1 MPKGMVQKCR
11 SCAKLSANE
20 AIALHGAAGTGCWV
34 SAVCPKRRYYYRNRD
49 LLNKKRRKG
58 TANDPIELLP
68 PTAPAA
74 ILHLYRERV
83 DAPLHA
89 VGAELWVGQKRTQE
103 IAAMHCLGLTPGQ
116 IATHLQAVL
125 QRLSEECEHPLD
137 KFAAQVELHPSQCP
151 IAPCPLH
158 KPQLSI
164 QPAAKQHSSPEPKPP
179 KPDLP
184 LAEPKK
190 VIKVRLW
197 LRVENNN
204 KFIRGKSKVRAE
216 IEQWVLQQFGMEK
229 LQKDGYEYLLSIPYD
244 TEEELERIIYNEIY
258 AEMESI
264 ADYRHCFIEGDMRD
278 VDDPE
283 RSW

>member
-1 MPKGMVQKCR
+1 MPKGIIPKCR
-11 SCAKLSANE
+11 ACAKLSANE
-20 AIALHGAAGTGCWV
+20 AIALHGTEGTGCWV
-34 SAVCPKRRYYYRNRD
+34 SAVCPKRRYYYRNRE

-58 TANDPIELLP
+58 AANDPIELLP

-74 ILHLYRERV
+74 ILHLYRDRV

-89 VGAELWVGQKRTQE
+89 VGAELWVGQKRQQT

-125 QRLSEECEHPLD
+125 QRLGEECDRPLD

-151 IAPCPLH
+151 IDPCPLH
-158 KPQLSI
+158 KSPPSL
-164 QPAAKQHSSPEPKPP
+164 QPVAKQQSNPAPKPP
-179 KPDLP
+179 PP
-184 LAEPKK
+184 VAEPKQ
-190 VIKVRLW
+190 VMQVRLW
-197 LRVENNN
+197 LRVENNS
-204 KFIRGKSKVRAE
+204 KFVRGKSKVRAA

-229 LQKDGYEYLLSIPYD
+229 LQKDGYEYLLSIPCD
-244 TEEELERIIYNEIY
+244 TEEELERIIYKEIY

-264 ADYRHCFIEGDMRD
+264 ADYRHCFIEGDLRA
-278 VDDPE
+278 VDNPE

>member
-1 MPKGMVQKCR
+1 MPKGLVPKCR
-11 SCAKLSANE
+11 ACAKLSAHE
-20 AIALHGAAGTGCWV
+20 AIALHGAEGTGCWV

-49 LLNKKRRKG
+49 RLNKKRRQG
-58 TANDPIELLP
+58 TTNDPIELLP

-89 VGAELWVGQKRTQE
+89 VGAELWLGQKRTQE

-125 QRLSEECEHPLD
+125 QRLSEECERPLE

-151 IAPCPLH
+151 IDPCPLH
-158 KPQLSI
+158 KVQPSI
-164 QPAAKQHSSPEPKPP
+164 QPEAKQHSSPEP

-190 VIKVRLW
+190 IIKVRL
-197 LRVENNN
+197 
-204 KFIRGKSKVRAE
+204 
-216 IEQWVLQQFGMEK
+216 
-229 LQKDGYEYLLSIPYD
+229 
-244 TEEELERIIYNEIY
+244 
-258 AEMESI
+258 
-264 ADYRHCFIEGDMRD
+264 
-278 VDDPE
+278 
-283 RSW
+283 

>member
-1 MPKGMVQKCR
+1 
-11 SCAKLSANE
+11 
-20 AIALHGAAGTGCWV
+20 
-34 SAVCPKRRYYYRNRD
+34 
-49 LLNKKRRKG
+49 
-58 TANDPIELLP
+58 
-68 PTAPAA
+68 
-74 ILHLYRERV
+74 
-83 DAPLHA
+83 
-89 VGAELWVGQKRTQE
+89 
-103 IAAMHCLGLTPGQ
+103 MHCLGLTPGQ

-125 QRLSEECEHPLD
+125 QRLSEECDRPLE

-151 IAPCPLH
+151 INHCPLH
-158 KPQLSI
+158 KPEPSLQSVAQQQSHP
-164 QPAAKQHSSPEPKPP
+164 QPKSE
-179 KPDLP
+179 LP

-216 IEQWVLQQFGMEK
+216 IEQWVLSQFAMEK

-244 TEEELERIIYNEIY
+244 TEEDLERIIYKEIY

-278 VDDPE
+278 MDDPE

>member
-20 AIALHGAAGTGCWV
+20 AIALHGAEGTGCWV
-34 SAVCPKRRYYYRNRD
+34 QSICPKRRYYYRNRD

-58 TANDPIELLP
+58 AAKEPIELLP

-89 VGAELWVGQKRTQE
+89 VGAELWLGQQRQQE
-103 IAAMHCLGLTPGQ
+103 IAAVHCLGLTPGQ
-116 IATHLQAVL
+116 IAAHLQAVL
-125 QRLSEECEHPLD
+125 QRLSEECDRPLA

-151 IAPCPLH
+151 IDPCPLH
-158 KPQLSI
+158 KPPPLL
-164 QPAAKQHSSPEPKPP
+164 QPAAKQQSQPEP

-184 LAEPKK
+184 LAEPKQ
-190 VIKVRLW
+190 VMKVRLL

-204 KFIRGKSKVRAE
+204 KFVRGKSKVRAE
-216 IEQWVLQQFGMEK
+216 IEQWVLKQFDMEK

-244 TEEELERIIYNEIY
+244 TEEELERIIYSEIY
-258 AEMESI
+258 AEMESL
-264 ADYRHCFIEGDMRD
+264 ADYRHCFIEGDLRA
-278 VDDPE
+278 VADPE

>member
-11 SCAKLSANE
+11 ACAKLSANE
-20 AIALHGAAGTGCWV
+20 AIALHGAEGTGCWV
-34 SAVCPKRRYYYRNRD
+34 QAICSKRRYYYRNRD

-58 TANDPIELLP
+58 AANDPIELLP

-74 ILHLYRERV
+74 ILHLYRERA

-89 VGAELWVGQKRTQE
+89 VGAELWVGQKRQQE

-125 QRLSEECEHPLD
+125 QRLSEECERPLD

-151 IAPCPLH
+151 IEPCPLH
-158 KPQLSI
+158 KPQPSL
-164 QPAAKQHSSPEPKPP
+164 QPVVKQQSNPAPKPP
-179 KPDLP
+179 PP
-184 LAEPKK
+184 VAEPKK
-190 VIKVRLW
+190 VMKVRLW
-197 LRVENNN
+197 LRVENNS
-204 KFIRGKSKVRAE
+204 KFVRGKGKVRAE
-216 IEQWVLQQFGMEK
+216 IEQWVLSQYAMEK
-229 LQKDGYEYLLSIPYD
+229 VRKDGCEYLLSIPYE

-258 AEMESI
+258 AEMNNV
-264 ADYRHCFIEGDMRD
+264 ADYRHCFIEGDMIAL
-278 VDDPE
+278 DDSE